1 MTPEQAYA
9 EYDDKRYNVGYTQW
23 GTVAKHGKVKSIGHP
38 KSFSRACDSKLA
50 LGGAWG
56 SQAYHFTNMKPNM
69 RGAKALKFIA
79 EHPGYT
85 RREILDGIGLPPNYF
100 SNFFTAL
107 KKTDLLDT
115 TMSEKNSYTLTRKG
129 EALVDDI
136 FNSPLNESTSGK
148 IFKSILNEGCGNCS
162 EERLAELYRKL
173 LETFD
178 DLDQDGDYE
187 SMSRVILDALHDSNF
202 STNFLICLGK
212 KFASRFQY

>member
-1 MTPEQAYA
+1 MAYEQYA
-9 EYDDKRYNVGYTQW
+9 DYYNNIGHTQW
-23 GTVAKHGKVKSIGHP
+23 GTVAKYGKVKSIGHP
-38 KSFSRACDSKLA
+38 ASYSRANDGKLA

-79 EHPGYT
+79 EHPGCT

-115 TMSEKNSYTLTRKG
+115 TMSERNSYTLTRKG

-136 FNSPLNESTSGK
+136 FNSPLHESTLK
-148 IFKSILNEGCGNCS
+148 EGNCS
-162 EERLAELYRKL
+162 EERLLELYRL
-173 LETFD
+173 LIEVFND
-178 DLDQDGDYE
+178 INQDGDYDD
-187 SMSRVILDALHDSNF
+187 MGRIIMDALHDSDF
-202 STNFLICLGK
+202 STNFIIYLGK
-212 KFASRFQY
+212 KIRNQFPF